1 MRGMNT
7 VADAALQDM
16 DAERRFGGM
25 ARLYG
30 KAGAARIAAAHAV
43 VVGIGGV
50 GSWAAECLAR
60 SGVGRLTLID
70 LDHVAESNVNRQVHA
85 LTPTLG
91 QAKVLAMRDRIAQIN
106 PACVVH
112 CVDDFVTRENAAGL
126 IPADASALLDCI
138 DQVHPKVAL
147 ALLARQ
153 RKLPL
158 IMAGAAGGKTDA
170 TLLRADDLAFATHD
184 PLLARVRGLLRK
196 QHGFPAPDPKA
207 KTASKRTPKM
217 GVRVIYSAEAL
228 RRPQAEACDVSES
241 THPAAAENEAAALH
255 MGAAARGI
263 EAAAPQGLSCAG
275 YGSAMHITA
284 SMGLMAA
291 GALLNTLAQ

>member
-1 MRGMNT
+1 MNAPHELNAAAHD
-7 VADAALQDM
+7 ADLA
-16 DAERRFGGM
+16 RRFGGM

-30 KAGAARIAAAHAV
+30 AAGAARIAQAHVV

-91 QAKVLAMRDRIAQIN
+91 QAKVLAMRERIAQIN
-106 PACVVH
+106 PACNVH
-112 CVDDFVTRENAAGL
+112 CVDDFITPDNAAAL
-126 IPADASALLDCI
+126 IPADADALLDCI
-138 DQVHPKVAL
+138 DQVHPKVGM

-158 IMAGAAGGKTDA
+158 IMAGAAGGKTDP
-170 TLLRADDLAFATHD
+170 TLLRADDLTHATHD

-207 KTASKRTPKM
+207 KTAAKRTPKM
-217 GVRVIYSAEAL
+217 GVSVIYSAEPVRA
-228 RRPQAEACDVSES
+228 PQAEDCEV
-241 THPAAAENEAAALH
+241 PAPAD
-255 MGAAARGI
+255 
-263 EAAAPQGLSCAG
+263 AAAPQGLSCAG

-291 GALLNTLAQ
+291 GRMLNLIAEGR

>member
-1 MRGMNT
+1 MCGMNT
-7 VADAALQDM
+7 VVDPALQDI
-16 DAERRFGGM
+16 DTQRRFGGM

-30 KAGAARIAAAHAV
+30 AAGATRIAQAHGV

-91 QAKVLAMRDRIAQIN
+91 QAKVLAMRERIAQIN

-112 CVDDFVTRENAAGL
+112 CVDDFVTPDNASKL
-126 IPADASALLDCI
+126 IPADADALLDCI

-147 ALLARQ
+147 ALLARD

-158 IMAGAAGGKTDA
+158 IMAGAAGGKVDA
-170 TLLRADDLAFATHD
+170 SQLRADDLAFATHD

-196 QHGFPAPDPKA
+196 QHGFPAPDAKA

-217 GVRVIYSAEAL
+217 GVRVIYSAEAV
-228 RRPQAEACDVSES
+228 RRPQVEACETSEP
-241 THPAAAENEAAALH
+241 TA
-255 MGAAARGI
+255 
-263 EAAAPQGLSCAG
+263 AAAPQGLSCAG